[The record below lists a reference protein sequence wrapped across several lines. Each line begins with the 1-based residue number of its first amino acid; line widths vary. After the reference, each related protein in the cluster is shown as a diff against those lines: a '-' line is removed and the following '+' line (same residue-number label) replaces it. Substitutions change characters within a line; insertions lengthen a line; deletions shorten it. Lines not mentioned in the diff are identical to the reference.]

1 MYYLQN
7 ISWEVKSDDVW
18 LLLLAWRG
26 NPQDYSKN
34 WARIWQTWPF
44 STYTFTNKQIGWFLL
59 NGNISCNIAV
69 MLSIIHISISEL
81 SVRLI
86 RYGCRHVM
94 TCRSQGTK
102 AAAFF
107 VGHSSYG
114 ISEPS
119 FSLLLGQNWNC
130 CRYFQGCFGRINV
143 LASSWHLFCCRVLHR
158 TLKSFLSERN
168 QKQASKGMVG
178 CMWNIFWHRFQ
189 ILQWHL
195 RWTINVLN
203 IQFYCLI
210 LFQLKTFSEGEGGGA
225 SRQCSLISVP
235 NTYSNHSR
243 LICWLAHL
251 SISFEDRD
259 CSLGVLLSGNFYW
272 RTPTLNCR
280 APTQSV

>member
-1 MYYLQN
+1 
-7 ISWEVKSDDVW
+7 
-18 LLLLAWRG
+18 
-26 NPQDYSKN
+26 
-34 WARIWQTWPF
+34 
-44 STYTFTNKQIGWFLL
+44 
-59 NGNISCNIAV
+59 

-94 TCRSQGTK
+94 TCRSQGMK

-195 RWTINVLN
+195 RLTINVLN
-203 IQFYCLI
+203 IVI
-210 LFQLKTFSEGEGGGA
+210 LSDFISTQNILWRGRGWGFQA
-225 SRQCSLISVP
+225 V
-235 NTYSNHSR
+235 
-243 LICWLAHL
+243 
-251 SISFEDRD
+251 
-259 CSLGVLLSGNFYW
+259 
-272 RTPTLNCR
+272 
-280 APTQSV
+280 